1 MSAEPEE
8 KISLDHP
15 LDILQQIGNTGAM
28 KATASLSALAGKT
41 IANSFSL
48 VRILPIEE
56 VPNLLGDP
64 ERIIVGVI
72 LETTGDILGRF
83 LVVFPI
89 ENAADLI
96 STLTGEACHCDGELG
111 EMELSAI
118 GEVGNILSSSYLTA
132 LHELTG
138 LEALPSPPTLG
149 VDMAGGILTSAVLP
163 LHEAG
168 SEIMFIEAHFGEGE
182 KELGG
187 RMILIP
193 QSESLRLLLK
203 AVKVKS

>member
-1 MSAEPEE
+1 MSVEQEE
-8 KISLDHP
+8 KVSLNHP
-15 LDILQQIGNTGAM
+15 LDILQQIGNNGAM
-28 KATASLSALAGKT
+28 KATASLSALAGKS

-48 VRILPIEE
+48 VRIVPVEE

-64 ERIIVGVI
+64 EKIIVGVI
-72 LETTGDILGRF
+72 LEVTGDILGRF
-83 LVVFPI
+83 LVVFPA
-89 ENAADLI
+89 EDAVGLVSA
-96 STLTGEACHCDGELG
+96 LTGMECNCEGELG
-111 EMELSAI
+111 EMEISAMA
-118 GEVGNILSSSYLTA
+118 ETGNILASAYLTA

-138 LEALPSPPTLG
+138 LEVLPSPPFVG
-149 VDMAGGILTSAVLP
+149 VDMAGGILTSVVMP

-193 QSESLRLLLK
+193 ESESLRLLLK
-203 AVKVKS
+203 AVKVN